1 MGIKVAGIASVDTNE
16 PNEKRISTR
25 KTKKKRK
32 ENYGQER
39 QQAQDRPRGCRCR
52 RASTLPSSNTGFS
65 IGTPQV
71 NHSITRK
78 KSAMNRPKIQ
88 MTGTDLLRED
98 IDHTP
103 TQTLMADATNA
114 LLGDSDVAS
123 PRASATNSLAKSE
136 LGLDLHIP
144 CLAQV
149 CHDARFIENRVCSAH
164 AALEIEFE
172 FLHSLCVRY
181 EFQCGISWEARAV
194 LG

>member
-1 MGIKVAGIASVDTNE
+1 MGIKVAGIASVDTNK
-16 PNEKRISTR
+16 PNEKE
-25 KTKKKRK
+25 KLEPEKKRQK
-32 ENYGQER
+32 ENQGYEEE
-39 QQAQDRPRGCRCR
+39 QAQDRPRECRCR

-71 NHSITRK
+71 DHGIIGEN
-78 KSAMNRPKIQ
+78 
-88 MTGTDLLRED
+88 

-103 TQTLMADATNA
+103 TQTLMADATNS

-123 PRASATNSLAKSE
+123 PRTSTTNSLSKSE

-164 AALEIEFE
+164 AALEIEFK
-172 FLHSLCVRY
+172 FLHSLCVRN
-181 EFQCGISWEARAV
+181 EFQCGVGWEA
-194 LG
+194 